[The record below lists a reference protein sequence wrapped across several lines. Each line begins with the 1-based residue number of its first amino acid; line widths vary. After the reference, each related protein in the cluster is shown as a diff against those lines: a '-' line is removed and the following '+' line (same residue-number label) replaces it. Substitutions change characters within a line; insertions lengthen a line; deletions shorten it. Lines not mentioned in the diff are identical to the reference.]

1 MPNELLNRKRYGVL
15 AIVAIALL
23 GLGAYAY
30 YANRASHADAS
41 PSAAGSARP
50 GSGNGVSRDGGGGR
64 SGGREGGGREGGGR
78 NSVIGVEAVK
88 VAMATFQDDV
98 AAVGSLKSNESV
110 TLRPE
115 VAGRIATIQLREG
128 RAAAKGMVLVALDAS
143 TQRAEL
149 QQAAANR
156 ALAQANFK
164 RNDELFQKKFIS
176 ERARD
181 ESAATLKVQDAAVA
195 LAQAKLGKTQIR
207 APFAGVVGIRN
218 VSPGDYVKEGQE
230 LINIE
235 DISALK
241 VDFRLP
247 ENLFSRLQ
255 KGQTIEVTTDA
266 MRDQTFKG
274 TVDAIDPMLD
284 AAGRAISLR
293 ARLPNPDLKLRPG
306 MFVRVRLAFA
316 GERHGLAV
324 PEEALVPSGSDNYV
338 FKVVDG
344 KATRVKV
351 KLGQRREG
359 TVEIVEGLKEGEQV
373 VTAGQ
378 IKLRE
383 GAAVNVVAAEKAK

>member
-1 MPNELLNRKRYGVL
+1 MPNELLKRKRYVVL
-15 AIVAIALL
+15 AVAAIALL

-30 YANRASHADAS
+30 YANRAGHANA
-41 PSAAGSARP
+41 PPAAGSGARP
-50 GSGNGVSRDGGGGR
+50 GPGNGRGQGGGGR
-64 SGGREGGGREGGGR
+64 D
-78 NSVIGVEAVK
+78 SVIGVEATK
-88 VAMATFQDDV
+88 IALATFQDDV
-98 AAVGSLKSNESV
+98 GAVGSLKSNESV

-115 VAGRIATIQLREG
+115 VAGRIAAIHLREG
-128 RAAAKGMVLVALDAS
+128 AAAAKGMVLVALDAS
-143 TQRAEL
+143 TQSAEL
-149 QQAAANR
+149 QQAEANR

-164 RNDELFQKKFIS
+164 RNEELFQKKFIS

-195 LAQAKLGKTQIR
+195 LAQAKFGKTQIR

-247 ENLFSRLQ
+247 ESLFSRLQ

-266 MRDQTFKG
+266 MPGQTFKG

-316 GERHGLAV
+316 GERRGLAV
-324 PEEALVPSGSDNYV
+324 PEEALVPSGAENYV

-344 KATRVKV
+344 KATRVMV

-359 TVEIVEGLKEGEQV
+359 TVEIVAGLTENDSV

-383 GAAVNVVAAEKAK
+383 GTAVKVVAAEKTK